1 MKKFILFLIFIAFST
16 FLNSDEIIKDSN
28 DNFFLLKS
36 DGTFKKLPNPKPGY
50 KYVIKKKTV
59 KTEQKRMIFNR
70 PEKKSRLRTNQGFK

>member
-36 DGTFKKLPNPKPGY
+36 DGTFKKLPKPKPEY
-50 KYVIKKKTV
+50 KYVIKKK
-59 KTEQKRMIFNR
+59 N
-70 PEKKSRLRTNQGFK
+70 G